1 MSIPQYLK
9 QNNIN
14 KTYTISED
22 NNYII
27 TLDNSD
33 DFGKMFSHLEKIEDL
48 EQLEDN
54 QVVTEQGT
62 SILYKSNS
70 ENYLFNLIADFDG
83 NVYELIVS
91 EN

>member
-27 TLDNSD
+27 TLDNSN

-70 ENYLFNLIADFDG
+70 ENYLFNLIADFDS

>member
-33 DFGKMFSHLEKIEDL
+33 NFGKMFSHLEKIEDL

-70 ENYLFNLIADFDG
+70 ENYLFNLIADFDS

>member
-27 TLDNSD
+27 ILDNSN

>member
-14 KTYTISED
+14 KKYTISED

-83 NVYELIVS
+83 NVYQLIVS

>member
-1 MSIPQYLK
+1 MSISQYLK

>member
-27 TLDNSD
+27 TLDNSN

>member
-27 TLDNSD
+27 TLDNSN

-83 NVYELIVS
+83 NVYSLIVS

>member
-83 NVYELIVS
+83 NVYQLIVS

>member
-70 ENYLFNLIADFDG
+70 ENYLFNLIADFDS

>member
-1 MSIPQYLK
+1 MSIRQYLK

-27 TLDNSD
+27 TLDNSN

-83 NVYELIVS
+83 NVYSLIVS

>member
-83 NVYELIVS
+83 NVYSLIVS

>member
-22 NNYII
+22 NSYII

-83 NVYELIVS
+83 NVYSLIVS

>member
-33 DFGKMFSHLEKIEDL
+33 DFGKMFSHLEKIQDL